1 MVRVNVVLNNLE
13 CHHRGEYGV
22 REERERERKKSDVK
36 KEGYRLRERRGLTGA
51 LATVEKMGWPPRRLT
66 ERRAVEQ
73 GQCFH
78 HCRSF
83 FHSPCR
89 RWTALFCPLPLPLF
103 LCSPRSEPL
112 LPLSFYAFLPAKDP
126 LSSGCR
132 WVYRQP
138 VGISV
143 SARSVVWGMDEFCK
157 SPFFF
162 SRPLPVVRLSPFST
176 ACPGQPLAR
185 PGGCARAR
193 ACVCARR
200 AFKRQKRP
208 LSTSPFLFGQAG
220 AIMCALL
227 SGG

>member
-1 MVRVNVVLNNLE
+1 M
-13 CHHRGEYGV
+13 
-22 REERERERKKSDVK
+22 
-36 KEGYRLRERRGLTGA
+36 
-51 LATVEKMGWPPRRLT
+51 P
-66 ERRAVEQ
+66 
-73 GQCFH
+73 
-78 HCRSF
+78 
-83 FHSPCR
+83 SPS
-89 RWTALFCPLPLPLF
+89 PLPPSLF

-162 SRPLPVVRLSPFST
+162 SRPLPVVRLSPFSP

-185 PGGCARAR
+185 R
-193 ACVCARR
+193 CVRARR

-208 LSTSPFLFGQAG
+208 DSPRVRSFLARPARLCARFSQVDDAHERVGPWNEHRPSLKSRRADKVVSGERKRVAFDSNSLSQYRRFFPVLHRARSQSR
-220 AIMCALL
+220 L
-227 SGG
+227 SGRPSAAAGERPPAQR